1 VAVHRITNGLD
12 LPLAGA
18 PEQTI
23 HAGPEISQVAVVGDD
38 TPGLRARLAVAEGD
52 TVQRGQLLY
61 ENHCMVC
68 HTSVV
73 HVREQRKASSRE
85 EIQAWIRRW
94 QKELALNWEPGE
106 IDDVA
111 EFLNQRYYQ
120 LEKDS

>member
-1 VAVHRITNGLD
+1 MHMGKITPRIASAASL
-12 LPLAGA
+12 L
-18 PEQTI
+18 
-23 HAGPEISQVAVVGDD
+23 SAVVAFGLLFSGGDSMAAD
-38 TPGLRARLAVAEGD
+38 AS
-52 TVQRGQLLY
+52 RGQLLY

-73 HVREQRKASSRE
+73 HVRENRKANSRE

-111 EFLNQRYYQ
+111 EFLNQRFYQ

>member
-1 VAVHRITNGLD
+1 MRMGKITPRIAFVASLLG
-12 LPLAGA
+12 
-18 PEQTI
+18 
-23 HAGPEISQVAVVGDD
+23 
-38 TPGLRARLAVAEGD
+38 AVAALGLLFSGGD
-52 TVQRGQLLY
+52 SMAADAIRGQLLY

-85 EIQAWIRRW
+85 EIQAWIFRW

>member
-1 VAVHRITNGLD
+1 MRIGKITPRFAFAAS
-12 LPLAGA
+12 LP
-18 PEQTI
+18 
-23 HAGPEISQVAVVGDD
+23 S
-38 TPGLRARLAVAEGD
+38 AVAAFGLLFSGGD
-52 TVQRGQLLY
+52 SMAADATRGQLLY

-85 EIQAWIRRW
+85 DIQAWIRRW